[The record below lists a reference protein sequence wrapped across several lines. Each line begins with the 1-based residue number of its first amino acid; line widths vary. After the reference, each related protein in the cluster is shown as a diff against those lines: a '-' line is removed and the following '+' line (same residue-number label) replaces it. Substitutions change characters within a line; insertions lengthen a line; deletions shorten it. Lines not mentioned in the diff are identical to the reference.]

1 MQTKAPQFSLL
12 KEQLQTN
19 LFSASLQIDIVDC
32 WAGALSFP
40 QQNTCSL
47 PVLFNP
53 SVLNQFV
60 VCLINF
66 PQCLESTSWT
76 WKFHP
81 ENSKSYYF
89 TPRKG
94 RKTSLSTPRKEKG
107 LHYPS
112 FLVFFCT
119 NKTQLSTF
127 LSIFIHLLH
136 ASFSQI
142 RMDKRRQPIEAL
154 LRCFEQLFERRFFF
168 KKYPSSLSRL
178 MKHIVLHK

>member
-12 KEQLQTN
+12 KEQPQTN
-19 LFSASLQIDIVDC
+19 LFSASLQTNIVDC

-47 PVLFNP
+47 SVLFNP

-60 VCLINF
+60 FCLINS

-127 LSIFIHLLH
+127 LSIFTHLLH

-142 RMDKRRQPIEAL
+142 RMDKRRQPNWSSSSL
-154 LRCFEQLFERRFFF
+154 LWTTFWANI

-178 MKHIVLHK
+178 MKHTVLHK